1 MSDRLPVVFIWHQ
14 HQPAYN
20 TFDALPSL
28 PWARLHLIKDY
39 IPFLMFSQ
47 TIDIPWVI
55 NFTPVLLE
63 QIRLMSSDTPD
74 SDFLFLEKDASEFSD
89 EDKKSFCKEWLKRID
104 VPMYSWSSRLPEL
117 AGVLRNGGEL
127 SDQGFTDFVAI
138 INLTWMRRLGD
149 IDVMGLC
156 EKGSGYSCSD
166 LSRIAQIQRL
176 SARWFLEKIKNK
188 CDNLELV
195 TSPYSHPII
204 PLLISSKAGQT
215 ANPHIHLPNPQ
226 FACPDDAKRQ
236 VMNGL
241 ELFSD
246 VAGFTPSGLWPSEMS
261 VDSETVTLLAQC
273 GVKWIVADEAI
284 LTKTFGLRGN
294 DIKDRHPYYRM
305 YDKSGVRILFR
316 DRFLSDLIGFEY
328 SRMDEAEAAKD
339 MVTRLEYLQANLPQG
354 SVVTIALD
362 GENCWEFFRNQGEV
376 FLSTL
381 WKTLCNHP
389 AIELAT
395 PKMLLQRDF
404 PAVKMGRIASGSWIY
419 GNFDTW
425 IGHPEKN
432 ELWEQLAKLRQKW
445 PKDASEDAWQSLM
458 LAEGSDWF
466 WWMGDDHPSPDKQK
480 FRDIFIAHLRNAAKK
495 AGLIYEEIETSKH

>member
-1 MSDRLPVVFIWHQ
+1 MSDKLPVVFVWHQ
-14 HQPAYN
+14 HQPGYN

-39 IPFLMFSQ
+39 IPFLMFSK
-47 TIDIPWVI
+47 TNDIPWVV

-63 QIRLMSSDTPD
+63 QIRLMAEETPD
-74 SDFLFLEKDASEFSD
+74 SDFLFLEKEIAEISA
-89 EDKKSFCKEWLKRID
+89 EDKRTFCGEWIKRID

-117 AGVLRNGGEL
+117 AGILRNGGEL
-127 SDQGFTDFVAI
+127 SDKDFTDFIAI

-149 IDVMGLC
+149 SDVMSFC
-156 EKGSGYSCSD
+156 HKGSGYTRSD
-166 LSRIAQIQRL
+166 LEMIAKIQRL
-176 SARWFLEKIKNK
+176 SAKWFMDEMK
-188 CDNLELV
+188 CQCDKLELI

-204 PLLISSKAGQT
+204 PLLISSKAGQV
-215 ANPHIHLPNPQ
+215 ANPHINLPNPQ
-226 FACPDDAKRQ
+226 FAYPEDAKKQ
-236 VMNGL
+236 VMRGI
-241 ELFSD
+241 ELFSEI
-246 VAGFTPSGLWPSEMS
+246 AGSAPTGLWPSEMS
-261 VDSETVTLLAQC
+261 VDSESVALFAGC

-284 LTKTFGLRGN
+284 LTKTFGLGGN
-294 DIKDRHPYYRM
+294 DIKERFPYYRM
-305 YDKSGVRILFR
+305 YDKSGVKILFR

-339 MVTRLEYLQANLPQG
+339 IVSRLEFLEANLPKG

-381 WKTLCNHP
+381 WKMLCDHP
-389 AIELAT
+389 TIELAT
-395 PKMLLQRDF
+395 PKMLIERDF
-404 PAVKMGRIASGSWIY
+404 PSVTMGRIASGSWIY

-432 ELWEQLAKLRQKW
+432 WLWEQLARLRQKW
-445 PKDASEDAWQSLM
+445 PKDAPDDAWRSLM

-480 FRDIFIAHLRNAAKK
+480 FRDIFIGHLRNAAKK
-495 AGLIYEEIETSKH
+495 AGLNYEEIETSKH